1 MCGRYM
7 ITTSLEAIQRLF
19 QVSDRPNLAA
29 RYNVAPT
36 QRVPIVRL
44 QPERAG
50 RELVL
55 VRWGLIPH
63 WAKDA
68 KIGNR
73 LINARAESVAR
84 TPAFRDAFRHRRCL
98 VVADGF
104 YEWRTKG
111 GPRHP
116 YLVRMASREP
126 FAFAGLWAWWR
137 SPEGEGV
144 ESCTIVTTTA
154 NPLLATIHD
163 RMPVV
168 LAPADYEAW
177 LEADSEEAQA
187 LLEPSDDAELEVV
200 AVSDRVNN
208 VRNDDADVIAPI
220 GERLRL
226 P

>member
-7 ITTSLEAIQRLF
+7 MTTSLEAIQRLF

-44 QPERAG
+44 QPERTG

-104 YEWRTKG
+104 YEWRTRG

-126 FAFAGLWAWWR
+126 FAFAGLWARWR

-144 ESCTIVTTTA
+144 ASCTIVTTTA
-154 NPLLATIHD
+154 NPLLSTIHD
-163 RMPVV
+163 RMPVL

-187 LLEPSDDAELEVV
+187 LLEPRDDAELEVV

-220 GERLRL
+220 GERLRPL
-226 P
+226 

>member
-73 LINARAESVAR
+73 LVNARAETVAR
-84 TPAFRDAFRHRRCL
+84 TPAFRDAFRRRRCL

-104 YEWRTKG
+104 YEWRTTG

-137 SPEGEGV
+137 SPEGEDV

-154 NPLLATIHD
+154 DPLLATIHD
-163 RMPVV
+163 RMPVL
-168 LAPADYEAW
+168 LAPSDYEAW
-177 LEADSEEAQA
+177 LRADPEEAQA
-187 LLEPSDDAELEVV
+187 LLARRDDATLEVV
-200 AVSDRVNN
+200 PVSDRVNN
-208 VRNDDADVIAPI
+208 VRNDDADLIAPI
-220 GERLRL
+220 DEPQR
-226 P
+226 PQ